1 MQFKLDDTVQQFKLD
16 FKGLYDEI
24 KVDENYFESKE
35 GHETV
40 AITLTNELKVKEY
53 IYCVVTFPD
62 GGGYDVDF
70 VYQNDEATPGIT
82 KEHYPTLAEV
92 VEGWKRFISL
102 YK

>member
-1 MQFKLDDTVQQFKLD
+1 MQFKLDDEIQQFKRN
-16 FKGLYDEI
+16 FAGLYDDI
-24 KVDENYFESKE
+24 KVDEDYFASKE

-53 IYCVVTFPD
+53 LHCVVTFPD

-82 KEHYPTLAEV
+82 KEHYAALTDL
-92 VEGWKRFISL
+92 VEGWKQFINL